1 MAPRRL
7 SILGVGLLGGS
18 IGLAVKEALSGCE
31 VVGYGHRA
39 STLDEALRMGAID
52 RSAATASEAVKGA
65 DFVVLCTPVGLFPTI
80 LREIGPALAPGALVT
95 DVGSTKRSIVA
106 AAEQTL
112 PAGVHFVGSHPMAG
126 SEKRGVQFATADLFQ
141 DAVCITTPTPA
152 TSPEALGKTE
162 EFWGRLGMEVYRL
175 SPEEHDRRLADISHL
190 PHALA
195 AALVAMQDDASLR
208 LVGKGFVDVTRIAAG
223 DGGLWRDILVDNRD
237 NLRDSIGRLQQHL
250 DTLISRLDAADA
262 EGVKDWLDTAA
273 ARRQALAMGR
283 PIDPGNPG
291 R

>member
-1 MAPRRL
+1 
-7 SILGVGLLGGS
+7 
-18 IGLAVKEALSGCE
+18 
-31 VVGYGHRA
+31 
-39 STLDEALRMGAID
+39 MGAID